1 MSLCFVH
8 TCPRPP
14 PSLQQI
20 LLELS
25 GWFTFNIARRVK
37 AVKILCYMQMVL
49 SITAVVIVLVLAD
62 ASVVQNAF
70 MAAVPVA
77 AAVLGILGASKRD
90 RGAIFLFFVFELWG
104 LSTVTT
110 YLLSVRRT
118 QWGDCSVGFVCVAHA
133 PRVLCVH
140 HRASSRSVLLP

>member
-1 MSLCFVH
+1 M
-8 TCPRPP
+8 
-14 PSLQQI
+14 QQI

-70 MAAVPVA
+70 MAAVSVA

-110 YLLSVRRT
+110 YLLSV
-118 QWGDCSVGFVCVAHA
+118 SSSAVGWLLGRVCVCGSCATSVVCA
-133 PRVLCVH
+133 SQGVKSE
-140 HRASSRSVLLP
+140 RAVALTCSQTLLADK

>member
-1 MSLCFVH
+1 MTHAPALL
-8 TCPRPP
+8 PP
-14 PSLQQI
+14 QQI

-70 MAAVPVA
+70 MAAVSVA

-110 YLLSVRRT
+110 YLLSV
-118 QWGDCSVGFVCVAHA
+118 SSSAVGRLLVCAWLMRHECCVG
-133 PRVLCVH
+133 CVH
-140 HRASSRSVLLP
+140 HRASSRSVLWP